1 MRKKLLVLVPLC
13 LLAAAVWAAAAG
25 DAGDPLASLSYLNGA
40 FTNKVD
46 AAVDARL
53 ENSGALSGG
62 DGGISSAPIGAAA
75 AWTER
80 RVKQE
85 DVLQAVTG
93 DGVLLL
99 AGSGK
104 VGYSSGAVVDVTCP

>member
-85 DVLQAVTG
+85 DVLVR
-93 DGVLLL
+93 LLPATACCFWRE
-99 AGSGK
+99 AGRS
-104 VGYSSGAVVDVTCP
+104 AILPERWWM